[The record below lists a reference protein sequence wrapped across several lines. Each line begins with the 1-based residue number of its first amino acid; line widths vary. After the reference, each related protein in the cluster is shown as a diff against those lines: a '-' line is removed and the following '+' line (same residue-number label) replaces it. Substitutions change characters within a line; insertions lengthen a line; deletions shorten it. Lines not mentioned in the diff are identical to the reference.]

1 MRNTD
6 LIIATAIFA
15 VLFVIFLVSTFK
27 EFDASTT
34 KDRR

>member
-15 VLFVIFLVSTFK
+15 VLFVIFMVSTFK
-27 EFDASTT
+27 EFRNSTT
-34 KDRR
+34 KERH